1 MLIHSLSCSCSSN
14 LSSFWFIIKQQWT
27 IEEISISSNSRH
39 LEWKAKLSDT
49 ILKGTHPRTIP
60 ARFSVIW
67 FSGFRGEDLNVNF
80 YQNIPNLHNRYKST
94 ERKIYQKNSEY
105 MLNYSLPCSC
115 SYNLSSFWLILKQI
129 WTIKILP
136 PFFYFYLAAILVGSW
151 DYRTQLWKGAIQG
164 PFHQSLVQ
172 IGPVA
177 SEELI
182 KMWKVNGR
190 TDRRRTTEDG
200 RSVMTIAHLTLCVG
214 HVS

>member
-1 MLIHSLSCSCSSN
+1 LSCSCSSN

-67 FSGFRGEDLNVNF
+67 FSGFRGEDLNVIF

-94 ERKIYQKNSEY
+94 ERKIYQKNPEY

-136 PFFYFYLAAILVGSW
+136 PLFTIFTWRPSWLEVGITGHNFGRGPSKDHSTKVWFKLAQWLQRSW
-151 DYRTQLWKGAIQG
+151 LKCEKLTD
-164 PFHQSLVQ
+164 
-172 IGPVA
+172 
-177 SEELI
+177 
-182 KMWKVNGR
+182 GR
-190 TDRRRTTEDG
+190 TDDRRQKTD
-200 RSVMTIAHLTLCVG
+200 AQWWQ
-214 HVS
+214 